1 MSVIRLGSNQTFD
14 VSRERFSARMEF
26 DVSGGI
32 GFRAEVPAAET
43 NRRGRTWWIRE
54 PRSNTEVTIF
64 PDSTRGEFPPGTKL
78 YVSINLQEAGQQETV
93 LQLPT
98 YPIGG
103 LRSIPVLH
111 IFPGGETIRLQAG
124 DVSNDSSLDSEASGI
139 RSALGRSIDKDG
151 SADVARANVTV
162 LVDKTASMKFSTD
175 RATFDT
181 MCAFAA
187 GVLSVASSGHSINVM
202 SSSSSDPKVR
212 LESPEDV
219 SHLSDRFAPVREVGW
234 NSDLRQ
240 IASDDAIVVISD
252 DIPAEV
258 LKLPNRLHVLSS
270 RKPLVEHGTSTT
282 YFDPMLVTAIKDHDQ
297 RVLATPVR
305 QMFDA
310 LTAPTAHGNREEH

>member
-14 VSRERFSARMEF
+14 VPAEGFTARMEF
-26 DVSGGI
+26 DVSGGL
-32 GFRAEVPAAET
+32 GFRVEVPSAEI
-43 NRRGRTWWIRE
+43 NQRGSTWWIRN
-54 PRSNTEVTIF
+54 PRGNTEVTVF
-64 PDSTRGEFPPGTKL
+64 PDSTRGEFPSGAKL
-78 YVSINLQEAGQQETV
+78 YISIIIREVGNQETT

-103 LRSIPVLH
+103 LRSIPVLN
-111 IFPGGETIRLQAG
+111 IFTGGDTIRLQAG
-124 DVSNDSSLDSEASGI
+124 DVSNDNSLDSEASGI

-151 SADVARANVTV
+151 STDVARANVTV

-175 RATFDT
+175 RDTFDT

-187 GVLSVASSGHSINVM
+187 GVLSVVSSGHSINLM
-202 SSSSSDPKVR
+202 TSSSADPRIR

-219 SHLSDRFAPVREVGW
+219 SSLSDRFAPVREVGW
-234 NSDLRQ
+234 NSDLHQ
-240 IASDDAIVVISD
+240 ISPDDAVVVISD

-258 LKLPNRLHVLSS
+258 LKLPNMLHVLSS

-282 YFDPMLVTAIKDHDQ
+282 YFDPALIDAIKNHDQ
-297 RVLATPVR
+297 RLLSAPVR

-310 LTAPTAHGNREEH
+310 LTGSAKKEENR